1 MKETMIVFSV
11 FPHGGG
17 EPTERLWQSSAGQ
30 NRTIQKEV
38 KLPCVTQ
45 NRVPT
50 VASFRTWRG

>member
-1 MKETMIVFSV
+1 MIILSAFS
-11 FPHGGG
+11 HGAG
-17 EPTERLWQSSAGQ
+17 TAERTLESLAGQ
-30 NRTIQKEV
+30 SRTIQKEV